1 MSPVAA
7 GPRRVSGRFP
17 EWISAFL
24 PLLCPLC
31 GKGIPF
37 DGSANMFCTECLKRM
52 PMIRGKVCR
61 TCGAEADGIFES
73 CTDCMNAP
81 KPPWTRAYALFNY
94 TDEVRECIHR
104 FKYRGRTELARP
116 LGRLAAGLLT
126 ETASLYDAVVPVPLH
141 WTRFLRRGYNQSA
154 LFAEELSRW
163 TGIPV
168 RRMLR
173 RKRRTPRQAFL
184 TRNER
189 NLNIQGAFSIFDST
203 AAEKRSIL
211 LVDDVM
217 TTGATL
223 GEAAGVL
230 LNSGAARVD
239 VLVIARRQRN

>member
-1 MSPVAA
+1 MNREKTALLLIVFGTAVARAERAYGLLETRICSAYPGIPLLTAYCSP
-7 GPRRVSGRFP
+7 RVVRKLRGSGRNVLMV
-17 EWISAFL
+17 E
-24 PLLCPLC
+24 
-31 GKGIPF
+31 
-37 DGSANMFCTECLKRM
+37 
-52 PMIRGKVCR
+52 
-61 TCGAEADGIFES
+61 EA
-73 CTDCMNAP
+73 
-81 KPPWTRAYALFNY
+81 
-94 TDEVRECIHR
+94 
-104 FKYRGRTELARP
+104 

-189 NLNIQGAFSIFDST
+189 NLNIRGAFSIFDST